1 MPTRNRLVSAVFLL
15 ALAVPSAAQDMQLSF
30 KLGPGRFLGDPG
42 ESRSRYDLHLGGE
55 LATPFRNGQAFL
67 GADYRVF
74 RNMSYDATRFGQGYA
89 LNVSGQVVTGQITP
103 YVLGTD
109 GLPKADGRYDS
120 VDIRRNNLESLTLN
134 LGYRFPFWQE
144 GLSAHGGIH
153 LSLLRSQQD
162 VSGGINVVVNRNVT
176 TPTVLGSENFYIQ
189 HVKYSVTPGA
199 FAGLRYDATKTFFL
213 EANLSLLGFKE
224 VNYLPFSYTGQA
236 ATTEMRS
243 RTKAVLE
250 FSAGFNF

>member
-1 MPTRNRLVSAVFLL
+1 MHTRNRLVSALFLL
-15 ALAVPSAAQDMQLSF
+15 ALAVPSTAQDLQLSF
-30 KLGPGRFLGDPG
+30 KLGPGRFVGDPG
-42 ESRSRYDLHLGGE
+42 ESRSRYDLLMGAE
-55 LATPFRNGQAFL
+55 LAMPFRTGKVFL

-74 RNMSYDATRFGQGYA
+74 RNMSYDGTRFGQGYA
-89 LNVSGQVVTGQITP
+89 LDSLGQVVTGQITR
-103 YVLGTD
+103 YVLGPD

-134 LGYRFPFWQE
+134 LGYRVPFWQE

-176 TPTVLGSENFYIQ
+176 TPTVLGSENFFIQ
-189 HVKYSVTPGA
+189 PVKNSITPGA
-199 FAGLRYDATKTFFL
+199 FAGLRYDATRVFFL

-236 ATTEMRS
+236 ATTEMRNL
-243 RTKAVLE
+243 TKVLLE